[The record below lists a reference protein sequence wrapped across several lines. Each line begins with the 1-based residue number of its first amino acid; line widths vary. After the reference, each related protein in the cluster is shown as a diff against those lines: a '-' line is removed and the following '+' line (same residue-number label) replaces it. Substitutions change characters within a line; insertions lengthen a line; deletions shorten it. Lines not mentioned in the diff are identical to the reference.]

1 MLPNRRKGHA
11 LNQSEEDKSLEGKL
25 LGIPKDMH
33 HPWVGAESQK
43 GKNSGEWKTQF
54 DVIEREWYW
63 GRDVFGVSGIVQGA
77 EKIMMNELP
86 WFLP

>member
-43 GKNSGEWKTQF
+43 GKNSGE
-54 DVIEREWYW
+54 
-63 GRDVFGVSGIVQGA
+63 
-77 EKIMMNELP
+77 
-86 WFLP
+86 